1 MALILSIL
9 VGAGLGGLMGYYGK
23 CASGTCP
30 LTATPGRGAI
40 YGMVLGILFYSAL
53 GRNGAGS
60 AEQSTANVKLV
71 NEAEFDSAIAQTS
84 GPVVVDFFATWCGP
98 CKRLGPMLDELAGP
112 LTNQI
117 KFLKVDVDRSGPI
130 AERYRVQGVP
140 TLVFLRDGKE
150 IDRQVGLNSKDDL
163 HARLA
168 SLISPAAGSVARK

>member
-40 YGMVLGILFYSAL
+40 YGMVLGLLFYSAL
-53 GRNGAGS
+53 GRHGAGS

-71 NEAEFDSAIAQTS
+71 NAAEFDSAIAQAN

-98 CKRLGPMLDELAGP
+98 CKRLGPLLDELAGP
-112 LTNQI
+112 LTNHI
-117 KFLKVDVDRSGPI
+117 KFLKVDVDKSGPI
-130 AERYRVQGVP
+130 AGRYRVEGVP

-150 IDRQVGLNSKDDL
+150 VDRQVGLSSKEEL
-163 HARLA
+163 QARLSA
-168 SLISPAAGSVARK
+168 LANSSS